1 MDSKYHH
8 PLIILPCH
16 NGFNWKKRP
25 LNRTTL
31 HVTENFGQDQDA
43 VDLTLIKY
51 QPLRTIIRFGTFLNT
66 EKTMSPL
73 FSVIKRV

>member
-8 PLIILPCH
+8 PLINLPCH
-16 NGFNWKKRP
+16 NGLNWKKRP

-31 HVTENFGQDQDA
+31 HVTESFGQDQDA

-51 QPLRTIIRFGTFLNT
+51 QQ
-66 EKTMSPL
+66 
-73 FSVIKRV
+73 

>member
-1 MDSKYHH
+1 M
-8 PLIILPCH
+8 
-16 NGFNWKKRP
+16 P

-51 QPLRTIIRFGTFLNT
+51 QP
-66 EKTMSPL
+66 
-73 FSVIKRV
+73 

>member
-8 PLIILPCH
+8 PLINLPCH
-16 NGFNWKKRP
+16 NGFIWKKRP
-25 LNRTTL
+25 LNHTTL

-51 QPLRTIIRFGTFLNT
+51 LP
-66 EKTMSPL
+66 
-73 FSVIKRV
+73 

>member
-8 PLIILPCH
+8 PLITLPCH

-51 QPLRTIIRFGTFLNT
+51 QP
-66 EKTMSPL
+66 
-73 FSVIKRV
+73 